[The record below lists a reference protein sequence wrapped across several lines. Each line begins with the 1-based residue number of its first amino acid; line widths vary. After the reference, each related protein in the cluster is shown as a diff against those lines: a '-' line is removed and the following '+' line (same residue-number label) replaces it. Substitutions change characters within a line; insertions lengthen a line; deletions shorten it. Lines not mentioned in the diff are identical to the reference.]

1 MKHTLTLILI
11 FFIATVASGQEFKG
25 VKFGISTVN
34 DIKTLH
40 GNNPIAI
47 DDNMIIYSSKL
58 GSRDVVLVFVL
69 KNGVCTNMI
78 YSPKGRRL
86 SGNDHYSIYESWDNA
101 LSKKYTLF
109 EDRTKW
115 QESAKKLFGNN
126 PGTALSADKVSF
138 AKIYEGESGLYIV
151 LKSSKENFKITTALM
166 YTTKD
171 FLINQLAKQED
182 DF

>member
-11 FFIATVASGQEFKG
+11 FFIAAVASGQEFKG

-47 DDNMIIYSSKL
+47 DDNMITYSSKL

-115 QESAKKLFGNN
+115 QESAKEIYRPS
-126 PGTALSADKVSF
+126 PGDALSFDMVSF
-138 AKIYEGESGLYIV
+138 TKIYESESGLYI
-151 LKSSKENFKITTALM
+151 LLSSNMENSEITTALM

-171 FLINQLAKQED
+171 FWSNQTD

>member
-1 MKHTLTLILI
+1 M
-11 FFIATVASGQEFKG
+11 
-25 VKFGISTVN
+25 KFGISTVN

-47 DDNMIIYSSKL
+47 DDNMITYSSKL

-101 LSKKYTLF
+101 LSKKYTLL

-115 QESAKKLFGNN
+115 QESAKEIYR
-126 PGTALSADKVSF
+126 PGDALSLDKVSF
-138 AKIYEGESGLYIV
+138 TKIYESESGLYII
-151 LKSSKENFKITTALM
+151 LTSNKENLEITTALM

-171 FLINQLAKQED
+171 LWSNQED

>member
-1 MKHTLTLILI
+1 MKHTLTLILV
-11 FFIATVASGQEFKG
+11 FFIATVTSGQEFKG

-47 DDNMIIYSSKL
+47 DDNMITYSSKL

-115 QESAKKLFGNN
+115 QESAKEIYR
-126 PGTALSADKVSF
+126 PGDALSLDKVSF
-138 AKIYEGESGLYIV
+138 TKIYESESGLYII
-151 LKSSKENFKITTALM
+151 LTSNKENLEITTALK

-171 FLINQLAKQED
+171 LWSNQED